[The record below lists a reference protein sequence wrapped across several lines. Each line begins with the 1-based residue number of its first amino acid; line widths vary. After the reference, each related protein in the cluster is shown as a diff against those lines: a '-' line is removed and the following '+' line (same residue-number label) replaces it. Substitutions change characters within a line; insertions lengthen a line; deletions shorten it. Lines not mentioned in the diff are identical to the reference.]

1 MAKLSTLQ
9 QLENLIQCLH
19 GLGKELPGCLF
30 SLTQVVQPQLPSE
43 LRVPLLGQIFSEV
56 PQLLQKNAHQIVQL
70 VAEPPEHEIAF
81 RLLLDLRQVQRLLT
95 SISYL
100 QLLHLTNNMIPPG
113 SPQQQL
119 AFLSKIQEIFQ
130 SWSMETVI
138 DYHAT
143 LLDTPLHLERQKF
156 LQLEPQIAI
165 EALHLVIELLKLP
178 VEELRPF
185 REWIGGLCQNQL
197 ILLVNLLQMEP
208 AVLIEIKRRIM
219 VEVLERSNSGTLQAS
234 PGDKRD
240 RFGNPKTQRPAD
252 YNNVA
257 SISESIRRRSNLPV
271 SDGIHEPVNKKL
283 NHSQLKLMENA
294 VVNNNYRVY
303 QPTTLE
309 LDAPPLEIGTDL
321 FLGET
326 VIVSPSNV
334 SGSSSLFVASHSGLT
349 VNASAETALPTSPV
363 LSASRTPETHV
374 PLTSLSFSHGQL
386 DLSNFDSP
394 EFQLRIVKQP
404 PAKTVYQRILK
415 PFPSIM
421 LLGPGANENNNNL
434 FVEASLLRS
443 DSDID
448 LPLCLDG
455 NRIIRI
461 SGGVFATFKKLKILS
476 TSQQQG
482 TLFRLKFQLK
492 KYVGNVFEILPAVFV
507 TSNPIE
513 VFSHTHYL
521 SERKNS
527 PPPPNVTEILPN
539 HGSSTGNTRVAILG
553 SNFFSSPNLRVRFGD
568 SVVTAT
574 FHESGTLICTTPP
587 CNGEKVV
594 KVRVSNDGKDFCQT
608 FATFSYT

>member
-1 MAKLSTLQ
+1 MAQLSTLQ
-9 QLENLIQCLH
+9 QLENLIRRLH
-19 GLGKELPGCLF
+19 DLGKELPGCLF

-56 PQLLQKNAHQIVQL
+56 PQLVQKNAAQIERFVD
-70 VAEPPEHEIAF
+70 EPPEHEIAF

-95 SISYL
+95 SISYI

-119 AFLSKIQEIFQ
+119 AFLLKIQEIFR
-130 SWSMETVI
+130 SWSMETAI
-138 DYHAT
+138 NYHVT
-143 LLDTPLHLERQKF
+143 LSDTPLHLERQKL
-156 LQLEPQIAI
+156 LQLEPQLAI
-165 EALHLVIELLKLP
+165 ETLHLVIELLKLP
-178 VEELRPF
+178 VDELRPF
-185 REWIGGLCQNQL
+185 KEWLGGLGQNQL

-208 AVLIEIKRRIM
+208 AVLIEIKRRIT
-219 VEVLERSNSGTLQAS
+219 VEDLERSNVGALQAS

-240 RFGNPKTQRPAD
+240 RFGNPKSVRAAD
-252 YNNVA
+252 FNDVVSLN
-257 SISESIRRRSNLPV
+257 ERIRRRSDLDL
-271 SDGIHEPVNKKL
+271 SDGIQEPVNKKL

-294 VVNNNYRVY
+294 VVNNYRY
-303 QPTTLE
+303 HRPTNLGLDASQTLE
-309 LDAPPLEIGTDL
+309 TDP

-326 VIVSPSNV
+326 VISNGT
-334 SGSSSLFVASHSGLT
+334 GSDRFVASHSGLT
-349 VNASAETALPTSPV
+349 VNASAVSGLSSGSV
-363 LSASRTPETHV
+363 LSDARNLEPNV
-374 PLTSLSFSHGQL
+374 PNIGTVLVSHGQFH
-386 DLSNFDSP
+386 STNNFDST
-394 EFQLRIVKQP
+394 EFQLRIVKHP

-421 LLGPGANENNNNL
+421 LLGPGANENSNNL

-443 DSDID
+443 DSDVE

-492 KYVGNVFEILPAVFV
+492 KYVGNVFEILPTVFV

-521 SERKNS
+521 SERKNAS

-539 HGSSTGNTRVAILG
+539 HGTCTGNTRVAILG
-553 SNFFSSPNLRVRFGD
+553 SNFFNSPNLRVRFGD
-568 SVVTAT
+568 SVVTST

-587 CNGEKVV
+587 CNGERIV

-608 FATFSYT
+608 FATFSFT